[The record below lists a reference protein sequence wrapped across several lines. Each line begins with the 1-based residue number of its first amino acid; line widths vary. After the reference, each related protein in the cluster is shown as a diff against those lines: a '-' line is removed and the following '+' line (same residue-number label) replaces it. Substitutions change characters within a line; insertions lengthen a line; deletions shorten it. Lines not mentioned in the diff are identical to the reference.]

1 MTTALKDMVRNGK
14 KVRFAFF
21 RGRELWYETEDGF
34 QFPVSIAEVGDAVFL
49 AEDKAL
55 LFMRYIRKH
64 LEAIEAARAEQG
76 RTST

>member
-1 MTTALKDMVRNGK
+1 MTTALKDMVKGGK
-14 KVRFAFF
+14 KVRFSFF

-76 RTST
+76 RAST